1 MNQQTTLREII
12 HRPEFAGFGERLFP
26 LDLRLSGN
34 VTLQELSASLPWYS
48 HVQSVRTVS
57 VLEDLSR
64 RAQAGQQIFYEIYS
78 PKEQVR
84 EPAKARTGLFFFAG
98 KPGAPTA
105 IVNAGG
111 GFQYVAAI
119 HDSFPHAQVLSQAG
133 YNAFALIYR
142 PGARTARE
150 DLARAIA
157 FLHEHA
163 EDLGIDMTG
172 YSLWGGS
179 AGARMAAW
187 LGNAGPAAFGEKNYP
202 RASTVIMQY
211 TGLSEVTGHEPAT
224 FATVGTRDWIAD
236 YGTMERRIEQIRR
249 QGTPAEIR
257 IYPGLPHGFGLGEGT
272 RAEGWIEEAMQ
283 FWQEQVD
290 KQKEK
295 RTGYV

>member
-1 MNQQTTLREII
+1 MDKKTTVREVIN
-12 HRPEFAGFGERLFP
+12 RPEFAGFGERLFP
-26 LDLRLSGN
+26 LDLHLSGN
-34 VTLQELSASLPWYS
+34 TTLQELSTSLPWYS
-48 HVQSVRTVS
+48 YVSTERTVA
-57 VLEDLSR
+57 VLERLSR
-64 RAQAGQQIFYEIYS
+64 DARAGQTIFYEIYS
-78 PKEQVR
+78 DAEKKQDPG
-84 EPAKARTGLFFFAG
+84 KARTGLFFFRG
-98 KPGAPTA
+98 KQGAPTA
-105 IVNAGG
+105 ILNAGG

-163 EDLGIDMTG
+163 AELGIDMAG

-187 LGNAGPAAFGEKNYP
+187 LGNTSPAAFGENSYP
-202 RASTVIMQY
+202 RPSTVVMQY
-211 TGLSEVTGHEPAT
+211 TGLSQVTGQEPAT

-236 YGTMERRIEQIRR
+236 YGTMERRIQQIRR
-249 QGTPAEIR
+249 QETPAEIR

-272 RAEGWIEEAMQ
+272 RAEGWIEEAMD
-283 FWQEQVD
+283 FWQEQLD
-290 KQKEK
+290 DI
-295 RTGYV
+295 R